1 MTPVVALFQLAHS
14 EQRADSFCQ
23 FLQQSGSFYRKGI
36 KFDVF
41 SSPSAGELSD
51 SNRRATFA
59 GAIEED
65 EQADRLR
72 RRLRRRKELRKSR
85 TFLPKNPRSPPPT
98 SLRRGGVTLT
108 ASDLHA
114 SITSKNDSKNH
125 HQLLLHT
132 AR

>member
-1 MTPVVALFQLAHS
+1 MISVVALFQLVHS
-14 EQRADSFCQ
+14 KQRTDSFCRFWQ
-23 FLQQSGSFYRKGI
+23 RKGSFYRKGI
-36 KFDVF
+36 NFDVF
-41 SSPSAGELSD
+41 SSSSAGKFPD
-51 SNRRATFA
+51 SGRRATFA
-59 GAIEED
+59 GAIEE
-65 EQADRLR
+65 EQGDRLR
-72 RRLRRRKELRKSR
+72 RRSRRRKELRKSR